1 MRGRSRS
8 GPVCMAKKAPD
19 WSGAS
24 FKDQGAERTKTPKA
38 GHSYRAHALDEFPKD
53 HPGHD
58 PGVPVYTAATG
69 CVRETEMG
77 APTSGPH

>member
-1 MRGRSRS
+1 MSHLRIKNQLQQ
-8 GPVCMAKKAPD
+8 P
-19 WSGAS
+19 
-24 FKDQGAERTKTPKA
+24 
-38 GHSYRAHALDEFPKD
+38 GHSYGAHALDEFPKD

-58 PGVPVYTAATG
+58 PGVPVYTAATA